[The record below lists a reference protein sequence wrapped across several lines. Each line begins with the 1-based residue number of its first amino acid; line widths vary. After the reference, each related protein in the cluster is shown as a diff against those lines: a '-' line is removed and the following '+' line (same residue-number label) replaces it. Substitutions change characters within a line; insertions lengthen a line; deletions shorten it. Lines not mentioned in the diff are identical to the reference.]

1 MQEAQRL
8 LLEASGVVR
17 LQVHRRQSATE
28 LDGKETG
35 VTMGTVAATTLRQR
49 VAPQPQLGG
58 YGRVMAHPPE
68 WTAAASDGDV
78 ASLRKQLLDGQAI
91 NQQNVCGLT
100 ALHFAAT
107 ATHGD
112 AVEFLLSQGADA
124 ALRTGE
130 RETFPNMTAREMS
143 QVTQV
148 SQISVDGE
156 PLAYSKPAGKGIVEL
171 LRAAEAAQAGA
182 GNS

>member
-1 MQEAQRL
+1 
-8 LLEASGVVR
+8 
-17 LQVHRRQSATE
+17 
-28 LDGKETG
+28 
-35 VTMGTVAATTLRQR
+35 MGTVAATTLRQR

-58 YGRVMAHPPE
+58 YGRVMLHPPE
-68 WTAAASDGDV
+68 WRAAASDGDV
-78 ASLRKQLLDGQAI
+78 ASLRKQLRDGQPI
-91 NQQNVCGLT
+91 NRQNVCGLT
-100 ALHFAAT
+100 ALHFA

-156 PLAYSKPAGKGIVEL
+156 PLAYSKPVGKGIVEL
-171 LRAAEAAQAGA
+171 LRAAEAAQAGP
-182 GNS
+182 GTHRNP

>member
-1 MQEAQRL
+1 
-8 LLEASGVVR
+8 
-17 LQVHRRQSATE
+17 
-28 LDGKETG
+28 
-35 VTMGTVAATTLRQR
+35 MGTVAATTLRQR

-58 YGRVMAHPPE
+58 YGRVMLHQPE
-68 WTAAASDGDV
+68 WRAAASDGDV
-78 ASLRKQLLDGQAI
+78 ASLRKQLRDGQPI
-91 NQQNVCGLT
+91 NRQNVCGLT
-100 ALHFAAT
+100 ALHFA

-130 RETFPNMTAREMS
+130 GETFPNMTAREMS

>member
-1 MQEAQRL
+1 ML
-8 LLEASGVVR
+8 
-17 LQVHRRQSATE
+17 
-28 LDGKETG
+28 
-35 VTMGTVAATTLRQR
+35 
-49 VAPQPQLGG
+49 
-58 YGRVMAHPPE
+58 HPPE
-68 WTAAASDGDV
+68 WRAAASDGDV
-78 ASLRKQLLDGQAI
+78 ASLRKQLRDGQPI
-91 NQQNVCGLT
+91 NRQNVCGLT
-100 ALHFAAT
+100 ALHFA

-130 RETFPNMTAREMS
+130 GETFPNMTAREMS

-156 PLAYSKPAGKGIVEL
+156 PLAYSKPVGKGIVEL